1 MNKNNIILLIIAIL
15 LFAFS
20 VIFVLSSF
28 SNKPQNLSNN
38 PNNLSVPNDTTNIE
52 NTAPSEDELLSNIN
66 YEDFTDFK
74 FLDENNNEL
83 KISSFLGRPIAIFFS
98 DFIDNAEDSTEFLQT
113 LEIFYEDYIDQ
124 VQFFTIDKN
133 DVPDYAS
140 SIEFYKDIDGNE
152 KYNVEQLPTLL
163 FIDSEGNI
171 INQVTKI
178 DEDSLEA
185 NLDLICENY

>member
-20 VIFVLSSF
+20 VVFVLSSF

-38 PNNLSVPNDTTNIE
+38 TNNLSIPNDTTYIE
-52 NTAPSEDELLSNIN
+52 NTASFEDELLSNIN

-74 FLDENNNEL
+74 FLDKNNNEL
-83 KISSFLGRPIAIFFS
+83 KMSSYLGEPIVVFFS
-98 DFIDNAEDSTEFLQT
+98 DFIDNAEGSAGFIQT
-113 LEIFYEDYIDQ
+113 LEFFYEDYEEQ
-124 VQFFTIDKN
+124 AQFFTIDKN

-140 SIEFYKDIDGNE
+140 TITLYKDIDGNE

-163 FIDSEGNI
+163 FINSEGNI